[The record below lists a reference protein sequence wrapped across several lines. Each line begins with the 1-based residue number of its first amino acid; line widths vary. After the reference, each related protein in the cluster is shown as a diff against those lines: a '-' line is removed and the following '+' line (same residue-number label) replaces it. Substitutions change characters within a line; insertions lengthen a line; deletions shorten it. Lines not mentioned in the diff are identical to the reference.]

1 MNQWNGTNFEAKEN
15 LLRVIRK
22 EADGLFALAE
32 RPGVWEAP
40 TACTDWQVRDI
51 IGHVVDTTE
60 GYLKGFAAAR
70 GDGDPHEVV
79 GLQVMQDKAGQGG
92 ISFRSVPQQ
101 EMMQRAR
108 DDFEKMMGIVEGL
121 GPDDWAGFM
130 VTHHYMGPLPAYF
143 YAAGQLMDYAVHS
156 WDIRQG
162 AGGFHA
168 LDGEAA
174 DLLVPF
180 MFVLWQNTV
189 KATPDEPYT
198 IGIRITSGANA
209 GDYRMSVGPD
219 GLAYEQGPVDDLP
232 AVLEFDA
239 SSFVLRVFGRANCGT
254 LRGDQELAERYL
266 NLFFPI

>member
-1 MNQWNGTNFEAKEN
+1 VSQWDGTNFEAKEN
-15 LLRVIRK
+15 MLRVIRK
-22 EADGLFALAE
+22 EAEGLFALAE
-32 RPGVWEAP
+32 QPGVWEAP

-60 GYLKGFAAAR
+60 GYLKGFDAVR
-70 GDGDPHEVV
+70 SNGTSHDVV
-79 GLQVMQDKAGQGG
+79 GLEVMQDQAGQGG
-92 ISFRSVPQQ
+92 IAFRSFSQQ

-108 DDFEKMMGIVEGL
+108 NVFEKMMGIAEAL
-121 GPDDWAGFM
+121 GPEEWAGLT
-130 VTHHYMGPLPAYF
+130 VTHRYMGPLPAYF
-143 YAAGQLMDYAVHS
+143 YPAGQLMDFAVHS

-162 AGGFHA
+162 AGGSHA

-180 MFVLWQNTV
+180 MFVLWQATV
-189 KATPDEPYT
+189 KGTPDEPYT

-209 GDYRMSVGPD
+209 GDFRMSVGAD

-254 LRGDQELAERYL
+254 VRGDRELAERHL

>member
-1 MNQWNGTNFEAKEN
+1 VSEWNGTNFEAKDN
-15 LLRVIRK
+15 LVRVIRK
-22 EADGLFALAE
+22 EADGLFAMAE
-32 RPGVWEAP
+32 QPDLWEAP
-40 TACTDWQVRDI
+40 TACTNWQVRDI
-51 IGHVVDTTE
+51 VGHVVDTTE
-60 GYLKGFAAAR
+60 GYFRGFDAAR
-70 GDGDPHEVV
+70 GNSTPDDVV
-79 GLQVMQDKAGQGG
+79 GLQVMQDQAGKGG
-92 ISFRSVPQQ
+92 IAFRSFTQQ

-121 GPDDWAGFM
+121 GPEEWAGLM

-143 YAAGQLMDYAVHS
+143 YAAGQLMDFAVHS

-189 KATPDEPYT
+189 KSPPAEPYT
-198 IGIRITSGANA
+198 IGVRITSGANA
-209 GDYRMSVGPD
+209 GDFRVSVGPD
-219 GLAYEQGPVDDLP
+219 GLAYEPGSVEDLP

-254 LRGDQELAERYL
+254 VRGDRELAERYL

>member
-1 MNQWNGTNFEAKEN
+1 VSQWDGTNFEAREN
-15 LLRVIRK
+15 LLRVIRR
-22 EADGLFALAE
+22 EAEGLFALAE
-32 RPGVWEAP
+32 QPGMWEAP

-60 GYLKGFAAAR
+60 GYFKGF
-70 GDGDPHEVV
+70 DGTLDDVV
-79 GLQVMQDKAGQGG
+79 GLQVMQDQAGQGG
-92 ISFRSVPQQ
+92 IAFRSFSQQ

-121 GPDDWAGFM
+121 GPEEWAGLM
-130 VTHHYMGPLPAYF
+130 VTHHYMGPLPAF
-143 YAAGQLMDYAVHS
+143 FFAAGQLMDFAVHS

-162 AGGFHA
+162 AGGAHA

-189 KATPDEPYT
+189 KGTPDAPYT

-209 GDYRMSVGPD
+209 GDFRMSVGPD
-219 GLAYEQGPVDDLP
+219 GLTYEQGPLDDLP

-254 LRGDQELAERYL
+254 IRGDRELAERHL
-266 NLFFPI
+266 NLFFQI

>member
-1 MNQWNGTNFEAKEN
+1 VSQWDGTTFEAKEN
-15 LLRVIRK
+15 MLRVIRR
-22 EADGLFALAE
+22 EAAGLFAMAE
-32 RPGVWEAP
+32 QPGRWEAP

-60 GYLKGFAAAR
+60 GYFRGFDAAR
-70 GDGDPHEVV
+70 SNGSAHEVV
-79 GLQVMQDKAGQGG
+79 GLQVMQDRAGQGG
-92 ISFRSVPQQ
+92 IAFRSFSQQ

-121 GPDDWAGFM
+121 GPEEWAGLT

-143 YAAGQLMDYAVHS
+143 YAAGQLMDFAVHS

-162 AGGFHA
+162 AGYSHA

-189 KATPDEPYT
+189 KEAPAEPFT

-209 GDYRMSVGPD
+209 GDVRVSVGPE
-219 GLAYEQGPVDDLP
+219 GLAYEPGPVADLP

-239 SSFVLRVFGRANCGT
+239 ASFVLRVFGRANCGT
-254 LRGDQELAERYL
+254 VRGDRALAERYL